1 MPRSLSGR
9 IIASFA
15 ALSLALLVAIGG
27 TVFVVLRDLHRAST
41 ESRMADLADSLLP
54 QLRASIAA
62 GNLQG
67 ALADTQRQLAA
78 TGVDITLATADGQL
92 HPINN
97 FPSVTGTIDL
107 TTASLR
113 GQDVHSTSAFA
124 DDKQHSWAATKVN
137 ARFVVFSTLDRSG
150 AEALGDLA
158 RTIPIGLVAVLVIGG
173 PLAFILSRSVTG
185 PLRRLQHATASVPTT
200 GSPAA
205 GDGDPGAATGRA
217 PGPGPGPV
225 PLEGPRE
232 VRELTEHFNA
242 MTAELRA
249 TRDREE
255 HLLANLR
262 HDLRTPL
269 TVIGGFATAI
279 ADGTASGSEAT
290 KAARTIGQEATRL
303 ERLVAELD
311 TMERLRTGTGGL
323 QPEQIDAGALLDQ
336 TVERF
341 RARAAGKGVELAV
354 IGATAQLLAAPAGS
368 AVSGA
373 RIAVPDLGFSAD
385 RVAVDRIL
393 GNLIENALVVVP
405 SPGGHVWLEVRG
417 STDWITLLVS
427 DDGPGFPPG
436 GTERIFDRFFRGD
449 PARSG
454 TSSGL
459 GLAIVRELA
468 RAHGGEALAE
478 SLAPR
483 GARVIVHLPRVPRV
497 A

>member
-1 MPRSLSGR
+1 MPRSLSAR

-15 ALSLALLVAIGG
+15 AIALALLLAIGG

-54 QLRASIAA
+54 QLRQSIAA

-67 ALADTQRQLAA
+67 ALSDTQQQLAEN
-78 TGVDITLATADGQL
+78 GVDIMLATADGQL
-92 HPINN
+92 HAINN
-97 FPSVTGTIDL
+97 FPSVIGRIDL
-107 TTASLR
+107 TTATLR
-113 GQDVHSTSAFA
+113 GQDVHSTSVFA
-124 DDKQHSWAATKVN
+124 DGKPHSWAATKVN
-137 ARFVVFSTLDRSG
+137 ARSVVFATLDRSG
-150 AEALGDLA
+150 GEALGDLA
-158 RTIPIGLVAVLVIGG
+158 RTIPIGLLAVLLVGG

-185 PLRRLQHATASVPTT
+185 PLRRLQHATATVPAT
-200 GSPAA
+200 GQAA
-205 GDGDPGAATGRA
+205 GQPTVPGAASTA
-217 PGPGPGPV
+217 SPGPV
-225 PLEGPRE
+225 PVEGPRE

-249 TRDREE
+249 TREREE
-255 HLLANLR
+255 RLLANLR

-279 ADGTASGSEAT
+279 ADGTAAGPEAV
-290 KAARTIGQEATRL
+290 KAARTIGEEATRL

-323 QPEQIDAGALLDQ
+323 RPEQIDARSLLDQ

-341 RARAAGKGVELAV
+341 RARASGKGVELTV
-354 IGATAQLLAAPAGS
+354 IGATAPVEA
-368 AVSGA
+368 
-373 RIAVPDLGFSAD
+373 DLGFSAD

-393 GNLIENALVVVP
+393 GNLIENALAVVP
-405 SPGGHVWLEVRG
+405 SPGGHVWLEARG
-417 STDWITLLVS
+417 SADWITLLVS

-436 GTERIFDRFFRGD
+436 ETERIFDRFYRGD

-454 TSSGL
+454 PGSGL

-468 RAHGGEALAE
+468 RAHGGEAKAE

-483 GARVIVHLPRVPRV
+483 GARVIVHLPRTPRV
-497 A
+497 AW